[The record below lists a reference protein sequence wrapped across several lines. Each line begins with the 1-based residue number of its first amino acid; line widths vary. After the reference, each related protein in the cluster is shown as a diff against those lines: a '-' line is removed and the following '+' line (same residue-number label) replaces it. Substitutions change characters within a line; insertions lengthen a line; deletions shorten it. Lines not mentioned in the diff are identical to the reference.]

1 MTSEAERK
9 EIPSCLGDNFIE
21 KVPELN
27 AKRNGRF
34 NEFYEIM
41 RKRTYCNDKCKY
53 YKMCPLRPH
62 SQSQENRTK
71 DGKYPCLL
79 KKMEPDAQR
88 VYLNLFLNGRYGM
101 ANELLNALFQY
112 RGSIDMT
119 KKSQAKE
126 YLEMVM
132 KANKELYGSAKNVE
146 APPDMEVK
154 ITEVAK
160 ATPINK
166 IEDGKT
172 QIQKGLKKE
181 YALDVPEEEDDP
193 DSLLIDGSYVR
204 AYISGDK
211 LPEE

>member
-9 EIPSCLGDNFIE
+9 EIPACLGDNFIE
-21 KVPELN
+21 KVPEIN

-41 RKRTYCNDKCKY
+41 RKRSYCNDKCKY
-53 YKMCPLRPH
+53 YKMCPLQPL
-62 SQSQENRTK
+62 SQSPENRNEK
-71 DGKYPCLL
+71 GNYPCKL
-79 KKMEPDAQR
+79 KELPSDAQR

-112 RGSIDMT
+112 RGSLDMT
-119 KKSQAKE
+119 KKSQSKE

-160 ATPINK
+160 ATPINQ
-166 IEDGKT
+166 IENGKT
-172 QIQKGLKKE
+172 QMQKGLKKE
-181 YALDVPEEEDDP
+181 YSIE
-193 DSLLIDGSYVR
+193 SIT
-204 AYISGDK
+204 
-211 LPEE
+211 